1 MAALVGQREV
11 LSDDKARPDGTCAG
25 VVLAF
30 NVVGAKE
37 IAARIRFVVDGQG
50 RVTSVV
56 LTPEL
61 WREIVEGLE
70 NAEDRK
76 LLKELAPKLSAGP
89 QDALRWTDVER
100 DWA

>member
-1 MAALVGQREV
+1 
-11 LSDDKARPDGTCAG
+11 
-25 VVLAF
+25 
-30 NVVGAKE
+30 
-37 IAARIRFVVDGQG
+37 VDGEG

-70 NAEDRK
+70 DAEDRK
-76 LLKELAPKLSAGP
+76 LLKKLAPKLSTGP